1 MASALAASA
10 RAAHPP
16 DPFAS
21 QYVVP
26 AERDVGTTAG
36 QFRMIG
42 SGLVGIGADSP
53 ELGLQGTL
61 ELMTVAYLGVR
72 SSLEWTALRPSGE
85 PMLLAG
91 KVGPS
96 LHLLPYRPVDVSFFF
111 EGGIAGIDLTGK
123 ATAMPIVSPGMT
135 FQIWLASWAFLQ
147 AEGHLDWGIFAT
159 DGAARGYLRA
169 MGLGGLGIAI

>member
-1 MASALAASA
+1 VPA

-21 QYVVP
+21 EYVVP
-26 AERDVGTTAG
+26 ADRDVGTTAG

-53 ELGLQGTL
+53 QLGLQGTL
-61 ELMTVAYLGVR
+61 ELMTLAYLGVR
-72 SSLEWTALRPSGE
+72 STLEWTALRPSGE

-96 LHLLPYRPVDVSFFF
+96 LHLLPYRPVDVSLFF
-111 EGGIAGIDLTGK
+111 EGGIAGIDLTGQ
-123 ATAMPIVSPGMT
+123 ATAMPIISPGMT
-135 FQIWLASWAFLQ
+135 FQVWLASWAFLQ

-159 DGAARGYLRA
+159 DSVARGYLRA